1 MSHDEASDLLGAY
14 ALDAVD
20 GDEHNELE
28 AHLET
33 CPRCRAELDS
43 LREVAAAMGNSVE
56 PVPEGLWSQIALRL
70 PERRQDEEPPPMP
83 HLASGARSPFLP
95 PASGPSRRRRNV
107 VTTIGAIAVAAA
119 AVAVVLG
126 IGLVR
131 ADSRVSNLQATQA
144 GPAAAVTAALGRAR
158 APCGLAR
165 LEHERA
171 AGRGGRPAL
180 GSGVPGLLDVAV
192 PARRP
197 DLPAVGDRGG
207 SADLPRSAGWFA
219 GPGRLHHG
227 RIDAA
232 VAPEHHGRTGWWVRR
247 PHRSDPRHRDC
258 LTPARSC

>member
-70 PERRQDEEPPPMP
+70 PERRQEEEPPPMP
-83 HLASGARSPFLP
+83 HLATEARSPFRP
-95 PASGPSRRRRNV
+95 PASGPSRPRRNV

-131 ADSRVSNLQATQA
+131 ADNKVSNLQATQA
-144 GPAAAVTAALGRAR
+144 GPAAAVTAALSAPGHRVVSLDSSTNGQRAEVVVLPSGQGYLVSSTLPSLRNGRTYQLWAT
-158 APCGLAR
+158 A
-165 LEHERA
+165 
-171 AGRGGRPAL
+171 GGRPISL
-180 GSGVPGLLDVAV
+180 GLL
-192 PARRP
+192 
-197 DLPAVGDRGG
+197 GG
-207 SADLPRSAGWFA
+207 S
-219 GPGRLHHG
+219 PGR
-227 RIDAA
+227 AA
-232 VAPEHHGRTGWWVRR
+232 FTMAGSTRPSRLSITAEPAGGSVVPTGPILATGTV
-247 PHRSDPRHRDC
+247 
-258 LTPARSC
+258 